1 MNYPIYEMLP
11 YGRENAVSAA
21 TLTAFLEFPSDRELR
36 HCIARERENGA
47 VILSCENGYFRSEDP
62 QELQK
67 YIHKMEASGNSTLKA
82 AESAKAYLDSITGQS
97 RIEGWWE

>member
-21 TLTAFLEFPSDRELR
+21 TLTAYLNLSSERELR
-36 HCIARERENGA
+36 HCIARERKE
-47 VILSCENGYFRSEDP
+47 VPILSCENGYFRSEDP
-62 QELQK
+62 QELQQ
-67 YIHKMEASGNSTLKA
+67 YIHKMIASGTSTLKA
-82 AESAKAYLDSITGQS
+82 AESAQAALDSITGQS